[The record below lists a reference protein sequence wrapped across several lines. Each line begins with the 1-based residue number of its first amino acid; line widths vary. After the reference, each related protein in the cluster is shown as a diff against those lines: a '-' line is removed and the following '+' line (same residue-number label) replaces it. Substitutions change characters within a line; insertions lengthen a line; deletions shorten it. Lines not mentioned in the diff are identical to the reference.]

1 MIQQWA
7 YWGGLNQQWSISP
20 YANPVSV
27 QPYTPAPA
35 GIPLFNNGAPSYLDV
50 EQGQVGDC
58 WLLASLAEVAARD
71 PQIITSMFRY
81 DGTTVDNEATVRA
94 VHGRFYNTSGSA
106 FTVNVDT
113 ELPWGGEWY
122 DNLTSDMGT
131 QSLWVAL
138 AEKAYAETSA
148 LGDVTTHF
156 DGVDAYEAM
165 NNGDPTWALS
175 AITGKP
181 ASNFAVG
188 TPSQVSSSLAA
199 DWKAGDLIAL
209 CTTKP
214 SSSSIVSDH
223 CYAVVG
229 YNAASSEPFDF
240 MNPWGSN
247 SSGWAAPPGETSKI
261 LGQFWTN
268 GIFISQNFTSVGTGS
283 GAADVER
290 REQGD
295 RRADRAVL
303 ARRRLRPV
311 GDDSLRPAS
320 ARRPRGGRDDAT
332 RLSPAR
338 HGEPQRLGPLK
349 AGAR

>member
-1 MIQQWA
+1 M
-7 YWGGLNQQWSISP
+7 
-20 YANPVSV
+20 
-27 QPYTPAPA
+27 
-35 GIPLFNNGAPSYLDV
+35 
-50 EQGQVGDC
+50 GDC
-58 WLLASLAEVAARD
+58 WLLARPGRKSARRTTRRF
-71 PQIITSMFRY
+71 ITSMFRY
-81 DGTTVDNEATVRA
+81 DGTTVDNGATVGLYT
-94 VHGRFYNTSGSA
+94 VRFYNTSGSA

-113 ELPWGGEWY
+113 DLPFGGEWY

-138 AEKAYAETSA
+138 AEKAYAEANA
-148 LGDVTTHF
+148 LGYVTTHF

-175 AITGKP
+175 AITGEP

-247 SSGWAAPPGETSKI
+247 SSGWAGPRSRRDQPGLLASSGRTGSSSRKTSRAWVPAPGRQMPTPSTGRSTSSPSCPRSAATPTRRGRFTPPGI
-261 LGQFWTN
+261 G
-268 GIFISQNFTSVGTGS
+268 
-283 GAADVER
+283 
-290 REQGD
+290 
-295 RRADRAVL
+295 
-303 ARRRLRPV
+303 
-311 GDDSLRPAS
+311 
-320 ARRPRGGRDDAT
+320 
-332 RLSPAR
+332 SPA
-338 HGEPQRLGPLK
+338 
-349 AGAR
+349 AWWA